1 MRGTKRTLTKRY
13 FGGNQLEAII
23 YILGDEMVA
32 SYCMLLVSVANAL
45 LNRLWFIWEMHI
57 LS

>member
-45 LNRLWFIWEMHI
+45 FVC
-57 LS
+57 